1 MVEFVINLLIV
12 LVGVPQIIGKMEE
25 RKKLIGIIKLWLE
38 DNAKNLSTYELK
50 QIIHYCNGGD
60 AIYKDLSK

>member
-1 MVEFVINLLIV
+1 
-12 LVGVPQIIGKMEE
+12 MEE

-60 AIYKDLSK
+60 AIYKDLSKIPKYER